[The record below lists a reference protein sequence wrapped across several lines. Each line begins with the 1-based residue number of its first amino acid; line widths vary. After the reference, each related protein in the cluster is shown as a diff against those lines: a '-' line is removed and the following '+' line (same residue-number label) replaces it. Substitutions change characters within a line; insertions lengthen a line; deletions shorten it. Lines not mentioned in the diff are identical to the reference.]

1 MLAHLITIP
10 HGGME
15 MRYEEEEE
23 EKVAIMADWTSEL

>member
-15 MRYEEEEE
+15 MREEEEEEE
-23 EKVAIMADWTSEL
+23 EKKGHNGRLDF

>member
-15 MRYEEEEE
+15 NA
-23 EKVAIMADWTSEL
+23 EKKKKKKRGHNGGLDF